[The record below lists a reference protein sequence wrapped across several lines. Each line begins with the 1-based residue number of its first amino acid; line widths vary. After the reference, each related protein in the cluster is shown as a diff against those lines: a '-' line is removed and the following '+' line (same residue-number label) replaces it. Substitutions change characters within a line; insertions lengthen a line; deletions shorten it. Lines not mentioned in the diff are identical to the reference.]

1 MSNVSRMVILLCIAG
16 GVTLM
21 TRELPFLLF
30 RKKDIP
36 SAILYLGRVLPM
48 AVMCI
53 LVLYC
58 IKDTTFTSAAGFLP
72 QIISL
77 SVVTLLHLW
86 KRNTT
91 LSIFAGTVCYMIL
104 IRLL

>member
-1 MSNVSRMVILLCIAG
+1 MNNTGRLLMLLCIAG
-16 GVTLM
+16 VVTWGS
-21 TRELPFLLF
+21 RQLPFLLF
-30 RKKDIP
+30 QNRKIP
-36 SAILYLGRVLPM
+36 PFILYLGKVLPM

-58 IKDTTFTSAAGFLP
+58 IKGISFESTAGFLP
-72 QIISL
+72 QLTSL
-77 SVVTLLHLW
+77 AVVTLLHIW

-91 LSIFAGTVCYMIL
+91 LSIFAGTVCYMVL